1 MKYID
6 LSFDKFSKIK
16 EVSLVEHV
24 KDTGIESSLYFRL
37 LNRKLKSNE
46 FITNLDR
53 CIIYKSCSLD
63 IDSCLDDLYKY
74 EYDVVTVM
82 KSEIDYVNNII
93 NDIRGKILK

>member
-1 MKYID
+1 MKYVE

-24 KDTGIESSLYFRL
+24 KDIGIESSLYFRL
-37 LNRKLKSNE
+37 LNRKLKSNQ

-53 CIIYKSCSLD
+53 NVFYKSCSTD

-82 KSEIDYVNNII
+82 ESEIDYVNSII
-93 NDIRGKILK
+93 NDIKVKRLN

>member
-1 MKYID
+1 MKYVE

-24 KDTGIESSLYFRL
+24 KDVGIESSLYFRL
-37 LNRKLKSNE
+37 SNRKLKSNQ

-53 CIIYKSCSLD
+53 SVFYKSCSPD

-82 KSEIDYVNNII
+82 ESEIDYVNRII
-93 NDIRGKILK
+93 NDIKVKRLK